1 MLPFLWC
8 KQVTFLW
15 LIPRVIR
22 APKDG
27 RTREKSWYSQKVSHS
42 QWDCSFFKHLNLV
55 FYFCMCA
62 QSLSCVWLLEAPW
75 TVAHQAPLSMEFSRQ
90 KYWSGLPFPSLG
102 YLPDPVIEPVSL
114 ASPALAGGFFTS
126 STTRIYFCIIHKF
139 LGTCR
144 FWTCFSSTKRGSFF
158 FLPWSRLYTK
168 ILSPRP
174 DSAKSY

>member
-15 LIPRVIR
+15 LTPRVIR
-22 APKDG
+22 APKDR

-42 QWDCSFFKHLNLV
+42 QWDHSFFKHLNLV

-90 KYWSGLPFPSLG
+90 KYWSGLPFPSPG
-102 YLPDPVIEPVSL
+102 DLPDPGIKPTSL
-114 ASPALAGGFFTS
+114 ASPSLAGRFFTS
-126 STTRIYFCIIHKF
+126 WATRKPFVLFVHGEVIFFTLYVHMTNCTNSPTPKQKGDRI
-139 LGTCR
+139 T
-144 FWTCFSSTKRGSFF
+144 SSCAF
-158 FLPWSRLYTK
+158 
-168 ILSPRP
+168 
-174 DSAKSY
+174 